1 MTERR
6 KNFPVKELPEGP
18 AEERGEDVATLE
30 APPRLRCP
38 PLYQVILLNDDYTPM
53 AFVVSVLESF
63 FGKDRHSAVRIM
75 LEVHNSGRG
84 SCGIF
89 SHDVAETKVA
99 EVNRY
104 SRQSRH
110 PLLCIMEQA

>member
-18 AEERGEDVATLE
+18 AEERGGEVATLE
-30 APPRLRCP
+30 APPRLQRP

-99 EVNRY
+99 EVNRH

>member
-1 MTERR
+1 MTVRR
-6 KNFPVKELPEGP
+6 KNFPVKGLPDGP
-18 AEERGEDVATLE
+18 AEDRGEDVATLKT
-30 APPRLRCP
+30 PPQLQRP

-53 AFVVSVLESF
+53 AFVVSVLENF

-84 SCGIF
+84 SCGTF

-99 EVNRY
+99 EVNRH
-104 SRQSRH
+104 SRRSRH